1 MICSLQST
9 FLPFRLEQHLV
20 AGLAEQ
26 WWLRATEE
34 CNSSNNSSN
43 SSNNN
48 NNNFSSCVSPHLTSL
63 HYVSPHM
70 MYVLQ
75 FLTEVFTAEPDGD

>member
-1 MICSLQST
+1 M
-9 FLPFRLEQHLV
+9 

-34 CNSSNNSSN
+34 CNSSNNNSSDNNFSSN

-48 NNNFSSCVSPHLTSL
+48 LSSCVSPQLTSL
-63 HYVSPHM
+63 HYVPPHM

-75 FLTEVFTAEPDGD
+75 FLTEVFRAEPDGG